1 MLFIF
6 YFVLQCKYTT
16 FFLINQ
22 IFIVKKA
29 MKNIK
34 KIQISENELN
44 SIIENVVFEMKK
56 KLMIESI
63 VKDAVKILSE
73 DKALDDKNNKRRQ
86 DDKDKA
92 LEKRNRRNFVLNKL
106 KSGNGIV
113 QADAMRAI
121 WKSKKGTPEDD
132 INRSLFSKMVSGEP
146 DNDGVVR
153 HFDDDEI
160 TKLAQYIH
168 DIGS

>member
-1 MLFIF
+1 M
-6 YFVLQCKYTT
+6 
-16 FFLINQ
+16 
-22 IFIVKKA
+22 KKV
-29 MKNIK
+29 K

-44 SIIENVVFEMKK
+44 TIIENVVAEVKK
-56 KLMIESI
+56 QLMIESI
-63 VKDAVKILSE
+63 VNDAVKILTE
-73 DKALDDKNNKRRQ
+73 DEALNAMNNKRRQ

-92 LEKRNRRNFVLNKL
+92 LEKRNKRNFVLNKL

-132 INRSLFSKMVSGEP
+132 VNRSLFSKMVSGEP

>member
-1 MLFIF
+1 M
-6 YFVLQCKYTT
+6 
-16 FFLINQ
+16 
-22 IFIVKKA
+22 KKV
-29 MKNIK
+29 K
-34 KIQISENELN
+34 KIQISESELN
-44 SIIENVVFEMKK
+44 TIIENVLSDIKK
-56 KLMIESI
+56 ELMIESI
-63 VKDAVKILSE
+63 VNDAVKLLTE
-73 DKALDDKNNKRRQ
+73 DNALNKKNNERRKDDKENSLEKKNKRS
-86 DDKDKA
+86 
-92 LEKRNRRNFVLNKL
+92 FVLNKL

-121 WKSKKGTPEDD
+121 WNSKKGTPEDD

>member
-1 MLFIF
+1 M
-6 YFVLQCKYTT
+6 
-16 FFLINQ
+16 
-22 IFIVKKA
+22 KKV
-29 MKNIK
+29 K

-44 SIIENVVFEMKK
+44 TIIENIVSEVKK
-56 KLMIESI
+56 QLMIESI
-63 VKDAVKILSE
+63 VNDAVKILTE
-73 DKALDDKNNKRRQ
+73 DEALNAMNNKRRQ

-92 LEKRNRRNFVLNKL
+92 LEKRNKRNFVLNKL

-132 INRSLFSKMVSGEP
+132 VNRSLFSKMVSGEP

>member
-1 MLFIF
+1 M
-6 YFVLQCKYTT
+6 
-16 FFLINQ
+16 
-22 IFIVKKA
+22 KKV
-29 MKNIK
+29 K

-44 SIIENVVFEMKK
+44 TIIENVVSEVKK
-56 KLMIESI
+56 QLMIESI
-63 VKDAVKILSE
+63 VNDAVKILTE
-73 DKALDDKNNKRRQ
+73 DEALNAMNNKRRQ

-92 LEKRNRRNFVLNKL
+92 LEKRNKRNFVLNKL
-106 KSGNGIV
+106 KNGNGIV

-132 INRSLFSKMVSGEP
+132 VNRSLFSKMVSGEP

>member
-1 MLFIF
+1 M
-6 YFVLQCKYTT
+6 
-16 FFLINQ
+16 
-22 IFIVKKA
+22 KKV
-29 MKNIK
+29 K

-44 SIIENVVFEMKK
+44 TIIENVVSEVKK
-56 KLMIESI
+56 QLMIESI
-63 VKDAVKILSE
+63 VNDAVKILTE
-73 DKALDDKNNKRRQ
+73 DEALNAMNNKRRQ

-92 LEKRNRRNFVLNKL
+92 LEKRNKRNFVLSKL

-132 INRSLFSKMVSGEP
+132 VNRSLFSKMVSGEP

>member
-1 MLFIF
+1 
-6 YFVLQCKYTT
+6 
-16 FFLINQ
+16 
-22 IFIVKKA
+22 
-29 MKNIK
+29 MKNVK
-34 KIQISENELN
+34 KIQISENQLN
-44 SIIENVVFEMKK
+44 VIIENVVSEVKNQ
-56 KLMIESI
+56 LMIESI
-63 VKDAVKILSE
+63 VNDAVKILTE
-73 DKALDDKNNKRRQ
+73 DEALNAMNNKRRQ

-92 LEKRNRRNFVLNKL
+92 LEKRNKRNFVLNKL

-132 INRSLFSKMVSGEP
+132 VNRSLFSKMVSGEP

>member
-1 MLFIF
+1 M
-6 YFVLQCKYTT
+6 
-16 FFLINQ
+16 
-22 IFIVKKA
+22 KK
-29 MKNIK
+29 IK
-34 KIQISENELN
+34 KVQISEKELDT
-44 SIIENVVFEMKK
+44 IIENVVHEMKK
-56 KLMIESI
+56 QIMIESI
-63 VKDAVKILSE
+63 VNDAVKILTE
-73 DKALDDKNNKRRQ
+73 DEALNVKNNQRRE

-92 LEKRNRRNFVLNKL
+92 LEKRNKRNFVLNKL